1 MLRLHMATLLVKA
14 REFGDES
21 VADMAQRTGIS
32 RSTLH
37 RLATGTKQ
45 PSLATLWTLRDAY
58 SVRLDALVYDDPQ
71 TMRDNRPP
79 HGSVCL
85 TRTVTASGAGTSTGT
100 RPGDGRPG
108 PVPGAPARMR
118 SSHHPLGS
126 ADEPASL
133 LSTHDREH
141 P

>member
-1 MLRLHMATLLVKA
+1 MAMLLVKA
-14 REFGDES
+14 RELGDES

-71 TMRDNRPP
+71 TIKRSALAQRRRVAGQDRHRLQHRDR
-79 HGSVCL
+79 H
-85 TRTVTASGAGTSTGT
+85 AAG
-100 RPGDGRPG
+100 
-108 PVPGAPARMR
+108 
-118 SSHHPLGS
+118 
-126 ADEPASL
+126 
-133 LSTHDREH
+133 
-141 P
+141 

>member
-1 MLRLHMATLLVKA
+1 MATLLVKA
-14 REFGDES
+14 RELGDES

-71 TMRDNRPP
+71 TMQ
-79 HGSVCL
+79 
-85 TRTVTASGAGTSTGT
+85 
-100 RPGDGRPG
+100 
-108 PVPGAPARMR
+108 R
-118 SSHHPLGS
+118 SSLPQRQRVL
-126 ADEPASL
+126 AQ
-133 LSTHDREH
+133 DRRRLRH
-141 P
+141 GDRDRHAAG

>member
-1 MLRLHMATLLVKA
+1 MLRLHMATLLLKA
-14 REFGDES
+14 RELGDES

-71 TMRDNRPP
+71 TMQRGLPQRRRVPAPARHRPP
-79 HGSVCL
+79 HRDS
-85 TRTVTASGAGTSTGT
+85 
-100 RPGDGRPG
+100 GRP
-108 PVPGAPARMR
+108 A
-118 SSHHPLGS
+118 
-126 ADEPASL
+126 AD
-133 LSTHDREH
+133 
-141 P
+141 

>member
-1 MLRLHMATLLVKA
+1 MLRLHMATLLLKA
-14 REFGDES
+14 RELGDES

-71 TMRDNRPP
+71 TMRTGLSQRWRVLDPERQRLS
-79 HGSVCL
+79 HGD
-85 TRTVTASGAGTSTGT
+85 RDRRA
-100 RPGDGRPG
+100 
-108 PVPGAPARMR
+108 
-118 SSHHPLGS
+118 
-126 ADEPASL
+126 AD
-133 LSTHDREH
+133 
-141 P
+141 

>member
-1 MLRLHMATLLVKA
+1 MATLLLKA
-14 REFGDES
+14 RELGDES

-71 TMRDNRPP
+71 TMQRGLPQRRRVPAPARHRPP
-79 HGSVCL
+79 HRDS
-85 TRTVTASGAGTSTGT
+85 
-100 RPGDGRPG
+100 GRP
-108 PVPGAPARMR
+108 A
-118 SSHHPLGS
+118 
-126 ADEPASL
+126 AD
-133 LSTHDREH
+133 
-141 P
+141 